1 VGVFVHG
8 TINPG
13 NTSRLS
19 LNARNPFP
27 WISRTG
33 KLMSLLVVGSV
44 AFDAIESPYG
54 KVDRIIGGAATYFAV
69 AASFFT
75 HVNLVGIVG
84 DDFSKKD
91 ESIFQRRKIDTAGLE
106 RAPGKSFF
114 WAGKYS
120 QHLNERETLV
130 TDLNVFANFNPKL
143 PEKFRTSKHVFLAN
157 IAPDLQRSVLQQVKG
172 SPKHVALDTMNYWIE
187 RTPAE
192 LRETLKHVDILMI
205 NDSETRQLSNEHNLL
220 RAARHIFKMGP
231 STLVI
236 KRGEYGALLVDKNGV
251 FSVPAFPLEEP
262 HDPTGAGDSFAG
274 GFMGYLAGSGRSND
288 ATLRRAMVYGSVL
301 GSFAVEEF
309 GPERLRKLKRSEI
322 NTRARHFLRLTQ
334 FKL

>member
-1 VGVFVHG
+1 
-8 TINPG
+8 
-13 NTSRLS
+13 
-19 LNARNPFP
+19 
-27 WISRTG
+27 
-33 KLMSLLVVGSV
+33 MSLLVVGSV

-84 DDFSKKD
+84 DDFSAKD
-91 ESIFQRRKIDTAGLE
+91 ESIFHRRKIDTAGLE

-143 PEKFRTSKHVFLAN
+143 PEKFRNSKHVFLAN
-157 IAPDLQRSVLQQVKG
+157 IAPDLQRSVLHQVKG
-172 SPKHVALDTMNYWIE
+172 SRKHVALDTMNYWIE

-236 KRGEYGALLVDKNGV
+236 KRGEYGAILVDKNGV

-274 GFMGYLAGSGRSND
+274 GFMGYLAGSGGSND

-322 NTRARHFLRLTQ
+322 NARARHFLKLTQ

>member
-1 VGVFVHG
+1 
-8 TINPG
+8 
-13 NTSRLS
+13 
-19 LNARNPFP
+19 
-27 WISRTG
+27 
-33 KLMSLLVVGSV
+33 MSLLVVGSV

-84 DDFSKKD
+84 DDFTEKD
-91 ESIFQRRKIDTAGLE
+91 EAIFRGRKIDTLGLE
-106 RAPGKSFF
+106 RAAGKSFF

-120 QHLNERETLV
+120 EFLNERVTLA
-130 TDLNVFANFNPKL
+130 TELNVFADFNPKL
-143 PEKFRTSKHVFLAN
+143 PEKFRKAQHVFLAN
-157 IAPDLQRSVLQQVKG
+157 IAPDLQRSVLKQVKG
-172 SPKHVALDTMNYWIE
+172 TPKLAALDTMNYWIE

-192 LRETLKHVDILMI
+192 LKETLKHVDILMI

-220 RAARHIFKMGP
+220 RAARHIFKLGP
-231 STLVI
+231 STLVV
-236 KRGEYGALLVDKNGV
+236 KRGEYGAMLVDKQGV

-274 GFMGYLAGSGRSND
+274 GFMGYLSGSGKAND
-288 ATLRRAMVYGSVL
+288 AALRRAMVYGSVL

-309 GPERLRKLKRSEI
+309 GPERLRKLKLKEI
-322 NTRARHFLRLTQ
+322 HARARHFLKLTQ